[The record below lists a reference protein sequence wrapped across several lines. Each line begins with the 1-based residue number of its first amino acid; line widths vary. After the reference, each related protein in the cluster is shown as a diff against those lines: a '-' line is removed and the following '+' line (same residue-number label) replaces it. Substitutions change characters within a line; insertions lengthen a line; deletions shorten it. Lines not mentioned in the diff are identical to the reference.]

1 MNTCFEPLRQLL
13 AQDYKL
19 APDALTL
26 DAPLAALGIDSL
38 GVAELLFNIEDRF
51 QITLPAQ
58 PVALD
63 TLGDVVRYIDALV
76 LAQHAG
82 AAPAGQLPAMPQ
94 TGPQAMPQT
103 GPQTA

>member
-1 MNTCFEPLRQLL
+1 MTTCFEPLRQLL

-19 APDALTL
+19 APDVLTL

-38 GVAELLFNIEDRF
+38 GVAELLFNVEDQF
-51 QITLPAQ
+51 HITLPAQ

-76 LAQHAG
+76 LAQQAG
-82 AAPAGQLPAMPQ
+82 AAPAGQPELAQTRPQ
-94 TGPQAMPQT
+94 TRPQT